1 MTQYLEW
8 LWAVFAII
16 LFVGEIFTAGFVL
29 MCFGLGA
36 AIASA
41 LAFLGVGLVWQ
52 LIAFIVV
59 SVVAVAFSRPFAN
72 RISNSNTGEVGID
85 RVLNREG
92 VVLEA
97 IDPDSRSGVVRV
109 LSETWSADSADRLPI
124 PVGARVEVLAV
135 EGAHLVVR
143 EIETA
148 AG

>member
-1 MTQYLEW
+1 M
-8 LWAVFAII
+8 
-16 LFVGEIFTAGFVL
+16 
-29 MCFGLGA
+29 
-36 AIASA
+36 
-41 LAFLGVGLVWQ
+41 
-52 LIAFIVV
+52 IAFIVV

-143 EIETA
+143 ESETA